1 MQPKTHVIDGVTF
14 VATPYRAGTFIRED
28 VFWRQLTVTC
38 QGYVEY
44 VEDDPIYG
52 TYWVPSIFELGERGL
67 IEDAMALALA
77 CVSEHEF
84 DLNPDIDALDFRP
97 ELVLVRDSLNRLVLT
112 GQVWGAGIRWSE
124 PITSD
129 EEAAAVA
136 KQVDDLRGEA
146 SYEAGWDNYSS
157 AEGLRLRARVLA
169 GRLVDPFWQA
179 HARCAVQAAAAA
191 ATATVG

>member
-1 MQPKTHVIDGVTF
+1 MQPKTHVVDGVTF

-28 VFWRQLTVTC
+28 VFWCQFTITC
-38 QGYVEY
+38 QGQVEHP
-44 VEDDPIYG
+44 EDDPIYG
-52 TYWVPSIFELGERGL
+52 TYWVPSVLELGQRGL
-67 IEDAMALALA
+67 IEEAMALALA

-84 DLNPDIDALDFRP
+84 DLNPDSDALDFRP

-146 SYEAGWDNYSS
+146 SYEAGWDNYST

-179 HARCAVQAAAAA
+179 HARRAVQASTAAVA
-191 ATATVG
+191 

>member
-52 TYWVPSIFELGERGL
+52 TYWVPSILELGERGL

-84 DLNPDIDALDFRP
+84 DLNPDSDALDFRP

-146 SYEAGWDNYSS
+146 SYEACWDNYST
-157 AEGLRLRARVLA
+157 AEGLRLRARVLV

-179 HARCAVQAAAAA
+179 HARRAVQASAAA

>member
-1 MQPKTHVIDGVTF
+1 MCSSD
-14 VATPYRAGTFIRED
+14 
-28 VFWRQLTVTC
+28 
-38 QGYVEY
+38 
-44 VEDDPIYG
+44 
-52 TYWVPSIFELGERGL
+52 
-67 IEDAMALALA
+67 
-77 CVSEHEF
+77 
-84 DLNPDIDALDFRP
+84 
-97 ELVLVRDSLNRLVLT
+97 LT

-146 SYEAGWDNYSS
+146 SYEAGWDNYST

-179 HARCAVQAAAAA
+179 HARRAVQASTAAVA
-191 ATATVG
+191 

>member
-1 MQPKTHVIDGVTF
+1 MQPAIHHFDGVPF
-14 VATPYRAGTFIRED
+14 VADPYHAGTYVRED
-28 VFWRQLTVTC
+28 VFWRQFTITC
-38 QGYVEY
+38 QGQVEY
-44 VEDDPIYG
+44 PEDDPTYG
-52 TYWVPSIFELGERGL
+52 TYWVPSILELGERGL

-84 DLNPDIDALDFRP
+84 DLNPDSDALDFRP

-146 SYEAGWDNYSS
+146 SYEAGWDNYST

-179 HARCAVQAAAAA
+179 HARRAVQASTAAVA
-191 ATATVG
+191 

>member
-1 MQPKTHVIDGVTF
+1 
-14 VATPYRAGTFIRED
+14 
-28 VFWRQLTVTC
+28 
-38 QGYVEY
+38 
-44 VEDDPIYG
+44 
-52 TYWVPSIFELGERGL
+52 
-67 IEDAMALALA
+67 MALALA
-77 CVSEHEF
+77 CVSEHQF
-84 DLNPDIDALDFRP
+84 DLNPDSDALDFRP

-136 KQVDDLRGEA
+136 NQVDDLSGEA
-146 SYEAGWDNYSS
+146 SYEAGWDNYSM

-179 HARCAVQAAAAA
+179 PPRRSGLCGYGCGRLISTGASAPVSHGPAQAASPAFHKRKNRFGAYQQRHIA
-191 ATATVG
+191 QQNKSVCRSRPRPQI

>member
-1 MQPKTHVIDGVTF
+1 MQPKTHVVDGVTF

-28 VFWRQLTVTC
+28 VFWRQFTVTC
-38 QGYVEY
+38 QGYVGY
-44 VEDDPIYG
+44 PEDDPIYG
-52 TYWVPSIFELGERGL
+52 TYWMPSVLELGQRGL

-77 CVSEHEF
+77 CVSEDEF
-84 DLNPDIDALDFRP
+84 DLNSDTDAVGFRP
-97 ELVLVRDSLNRLVLT
+97 ELILVRDSLDRLVLT

-124 PITSD
+124 PITSN

-136 KQVDDLRGEA
+136 NQVDDLSGEA
-146 SYEAGWDNYSS
+146 SYEAGWDNYST

-179 HARCAVQAAAAA
+179 HARRAIQAVVAAVA
-191 ATATVG
+191 